1 MRKELKYF
9 LGILSIFSL
18 SIYFLTLLLKKYAT
32 LTFEHFLVTCRVIA
46 SSFFSTGAHYIGFLL
61 TAIVLTITLGFFL
74 KTLFS
79 YIKTKRKL
87 GNLLQKQIFSL
98 PKKLKIIL
106 KRNGIRKDLII
117 IVENSED
124 YAFTVDW
131 FSPKIVLSFDLL
143 NRLSNRQL
151 EAVVLHEYYHSKN
164 KHPLLLITSEI
175 LSSSLILLPIL
186 KELTK
191 KMRIV
196 LEEEADGFVFGQQR
210 TTKYLNLALE
220 IVSSQDRFKIYP
232 NFSRRN
238 DYKIKKFNLLVSVAV
253 ILAGFFLFKFPG
265 DTHAIQ
271 ASENSYLSNCG
282 DNLCSSH
289 CPTSDPYHSSNINP
303 VFQTTSASFKK

>member
-1 MRKELKYF
+1 MMKELKYF

-46 SSFFSTGAHYIGFLL
+46 SSFFSTGAHYVGFLL

-106 KRNGIRKDLII
+106 ERNGIQKDLII
-117 IVENSED
+117 IVKNSED
-124 YAFTVDW
+124 YAFTIDW
-131 FSPKIVLSFDLL
+131 FSPKIVLSFGLL

-220 IVSSQDRFKIYP
+220 TVSSQNHFKLYP
-232 NFSRRN
+232 NLSKRN
-238 DYKIKKFNLLVSVAV
+238 DYKIKRFNFLISVAV
-253 ILAGFFLFKFPG
+253 ILAGFILFKFPG
-265 DTHAIQ
+265 DTHTIQ
-271 ASENSYLSNCG
+271 ARGNSYLSNCG
-282 DNLCSSH
+282 DNVCSSH
-289 CPTSDPYHSSNINP
+289 CPTDVLHQSTNITSS
-303 VFQTTSASFKK
+303 FQFTYASFKK